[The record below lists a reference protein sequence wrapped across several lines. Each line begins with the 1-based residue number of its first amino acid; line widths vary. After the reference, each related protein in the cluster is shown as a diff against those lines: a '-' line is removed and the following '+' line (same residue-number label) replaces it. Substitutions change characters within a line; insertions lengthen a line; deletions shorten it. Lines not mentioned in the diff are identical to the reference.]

1 MAEANGLWHLE
12 RDDIRL
18 HAAGPPLPALS
29 SSQYG
34 GSCCRLEHCGR
45 SEHHHSAGLAGRALT
60 LQQVNSFGRLFVRD
74 QVVWCVSAGCDLL
87 PRRSGGRCPTCVSKP
102 RTTIGPSARDGADV
116 LGCSGRVR
124 TGGLRARAASAH
136 HGGRVCALP
145 AGAVA
150 APCYE
155 IHGKAIVKLAHF
167 LPLHATEVLLLLTW
181 AIDHASVR
189 DGHILLHVAAAGC
202 WSISIIGLWQTF
214 IGEDLRSPGLHVGV
228 AVLFS
233 LGCVPIAFLRVL
245 FAPLSGGKHGRQ
257 IDPSAAHSKPFQGAQ
272 GG

>member
-1 MAEANGLWHLE
+1 MVFGISNAMIFVSMRQAL
-12 RDDIRL
+12 RCQRL
-18 HAAGPPLPALS
+18 VPRSVVAHVAAWSTAVEVSIITLQAWRGVPSHFNKSTPLDASLYAIKLCGVSVLGVTCFLAAAGVVAQPVSANRVQLSALRH
-29 SSQYG
+29 G
-34 GSCCRLEHCGR
+34 MALMC
-45 SEHHHSAGLAGRALT
+45 LAAL
-60 LQQVNSFGRLFVRD
+60 VGFG
-74 QVVWCVSAGCDLL
+74 QVVYGHA
-87 PRRSGGRCPTCVSKP
+87 PRAPTTADEYARC
-102 RTTIGPSARDGADV
+102 
-116 LGCSGRVR
+116 L
-124 TGGLRARAASAH
+124 AAT
-136 HGGRVCALP
+136 

-150 APCYE
+150 GPCYE

-189 DGHILLHVAAAGC
+189 DGHVLLHVAAAGC

-245 FAPLSGGKHGRQ
+245 FAPLSGGKHGHQ
-257 IDPSAAHSKPFQGAQ
+257 H
-272 GG
+272 